1 MAKER
6 PPLPSRDKILAFIQ
20 DSEKPVGR
28 REIAR
33 AFNIKGA
40 DRAWLRHELKK
51 LKEDGLIGGD
61 RRRAA
66 KPGQVPPVAVIEVSH
81 IDSDGELMCKPA
93 QPNEGTEPPKIY
105 LSAARTNKTAPG
117 IGDRLLARLKRVG
130 GGTYEARP
138 IKFLEKAPTEIIGL
152 FRARGNGA
160 ILQPIDRRFK
170 NDFTIAKEHCGTAE
184 DGNYVVAKT
193 LFGFGH
199 NAKIIETLGARDDPR
214 ITSLLVLRAKGVPMV
229 FHSEAVALANS
240 KKVPSLGKRVDFR
253 DKPLVTIDGADARDF
268 DDAVWAEPDSDPTNE
283 GGWHLLVAIADVA
296 YYIREGDILD
306 QTARLRGNSVY
317 CPDRVVPMLPEALS
331 NGVCSLNPDEPRA
344 CIISEMWISNQGSLL
359 RSEFKRG
366 LMQSA
371 ARLTYEQVQQAYDGS
386 PDEITTP
393 LMEAVIKP
401 LYGAFQALDIAR
413 QKRGTLDLDIPER
426 QIHFDKDGSINA
438 ITLRERLNSHRLIE
452 EFMIAANVS
461 AAKTL
466 EAKRLPVMYRNHEPP
481 ALEKLEAL
489 GQALN
494 GLGIKLAKGTKISPK
509 VFASVLRQAEHK
521 DKEALVSEIILRSQS
536 QAVYGPAKLG
546 HFGLALS
553 SYCHFTSPIRRYAD
567 LLVHRA
573 LISALELGTDGL
585 GCDLESTF
593 EKIGEEISAAERRAM
608 TVEREVRDRLIV
620 TYIADRVGAIFEG
633 QITGVTRYGLF
644 IRLNGTGAEGLLPIR
659 MLPEDWYNID
669 KTGFSMIG
677 ERTSLQF
684 RLGEIITVEL
694 TQAEQITG
702 SLSFRFVKGGTKT
715 SKRLRDH
722 KGMLRGRRRSPKRRR

>member
-1 MAKER
+1 
-6 PPLPSRDKILAFIQ
+6 
-20 DSEKPVGR
+20 
-28 REIAR
+28 
-33 AFNIKGA
+33 
-40 DRAWLRHELKK
+40 
-51 LKEDGLIGGD
+51 
-61 RRRAA
+61 
-66 KPGQVPPVAVIEVSH
+66 
-81 IDSDGELMCKPA
+81 
-93 QPNEGTEPPKIY
+93 
-105 LSAARTNKTAPG
+105 
-117 IGDRLLARLKRVG
+117 
-130 GGTYEARP
+130 
-138 IKFLEKAPTEIIGL
+138 
-152 FRARGNGA
+152 
-160 ILQPIDRRFK
+160 
-170 NDFTIAKEHCGTAE
+170 
-184 DGNYVVAKT
+184 
-193 LFGFGH
+193 
-199 NAKIIETLGARDDPR
+199 
-214 ITSLLVLRAKGVPMV
+214 MV

-240 KKVPSLGKRVDFR
+240 KKVPSLGKRIDFR

-715 SKRLRDH
+715 SKRIRDH
-722 KGMLRGRRRSPKRRR
+722 KGTIRGRRRSPKRRR

>member
-1 MAKER
+1 M
-6 PPLPSRDKILAFIQ
+6 
-20 DSEKPVGR
+20 
-28 REIAR
+28 
-33 AFNIKGA
+33 
-40 DRAWLRHELKK
+40 
-51 LKEDGLIGGD
+51 
-61 RRRAA
+61 
-66 KPGQVPPVAVIEVSH
+66 
-81 IDSDGELMCKPA
+81 
-93 QPNEGTEPPKIY
+93 
-105 LSAARTNKTAPG
+105 
-117 IGDRLLARLKRVG
+117 
-130 GGTYEARP
+130 
-138 IKFLEKAPTEIIGL
+138 
-152 FRARGNGA
+152 
-160 ILQPIDRRFK
+160 
-170 NDFTIAKEHCGTAE
+170 
-184 DGNYVVAKT
+184 
-193 LFGFGH
+193 
-199 NAKIIETLGARDDPR
+199 
-214 ITSLLVLRAKGVPMV
+214 
-229 FHSEAVALANS
+229 
-240 KKVPSLGKRVDFR
+240 
-253 DKPLVTIDGADARDF
+253 
-268 DDAVWAEPDSDPTNE
+268 
-283 GGWHLLVAIADVA
+283 
-296 YYIREGDILD
+296 
-306 QTARLRGNSVY
+306 
-317 CPDRVVPMLPEALS
+317 
-331 NGVCSLNPDEPRA
+331 
-344 CIISEMWISNQGSLL
+344 
-359 RSEFKRG
+359 
-366 LMQSA
+366 
-371 ARLTYEQVQQAYDGS
+371 QQAYDGS

-620 TYIADRVGAIFEG
+620 AYIADRVGAIFEG

-677 ERTSLQF
+677 ERTRLQF
-684 RLGEIITVEL
+684 RLGEVITVEL

-715 SKRLRDH
+715 SKRIRDH
-722 KGMLRGRRRSPKRRR
+722 KGTLRGRRRSPKRRR